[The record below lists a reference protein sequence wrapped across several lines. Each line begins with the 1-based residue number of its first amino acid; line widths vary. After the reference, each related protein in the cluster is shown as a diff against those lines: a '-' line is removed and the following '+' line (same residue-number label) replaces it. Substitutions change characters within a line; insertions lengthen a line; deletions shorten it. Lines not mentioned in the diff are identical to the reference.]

1 MNQRSTPKRVL
12 VLGCTG
18 MVGRSW
24 MELLETK
31 SIPCVGVSRPEFDLM
46 KPDTIQAHISDQY
59 DLVVNAAAW
68 TDVDGAEA
76 DEAGATRANAHAV
89 DEIAQRCKAIGATLM
104 TYSTDYVFSGDA
116 DSPYPVDTP
125 IDPINAYGRS
135 KAAGESLLAAS
146 DGEHILIRTSWVY
159 APWGSNFVRTIHG
172 LAQNRD
178 ELSVVND
185 QRGRPTSA
193 QVLAKSSL
201 SLYLHGAR
209 GVWHMT
215 DGGECTW
222 FDFAS
227 AIVEHDGLDCTVKP
241 CSSDQY
247 PRPAARPAYSTLDIS
262 ASSALIGEPDHWKK
276 ALGRVLDSFTD

>member
-1 MNQRSTPKRVL
+1 MSQRNTPKRVL

-24 MELLETK
+24 MELLE
-31 SIPCVGVSRPEFDLM
+31 SQGIQCVGVSRPEFDLM
-46 KPDTIQAHISDQY
+46 DPASINRCITNQY

-89 DEIAQRCKAIGATLM
+89 DEIARRCNAISATLI

-116 DSPYPVDTP
+116 DSPYPVDSP
-125 IDPINAYGRS
+125 INPINAYGRS
-135 KAAGESLLAAS
+135 KAAGEAMLAAS
-146 DGEHILIRTSWVY
+146 ECEHILIRTSWVY

-172 LAQNRD
+172 LARNRD

-185 QRGRPTSA
+185 QCGRPTSA
-193 QVLAKSSL
+193 QGLAKSSL
-201 SLYLHGAR
+201 DLYLHGAR
-209 GVWHMT
+209 GVWHMS

-227 AIVEHDGLDCTVKP
+227 AIIEHDGLDCTVKP

-262 ASSALIGEPDHWKK
+262 ASSALIGEPAQWKK
-276 ALGRVLDSFTD
+276 ALGRVLDSLDD